1 MSVSERFWTGAES
14 IAESCL
20 NHPFVRGLEDGTLS
34 SERYAIFIGQ
44 DAFFL
49 DVFARAYAKGVA
61 RAPDAEGR
69 QAFHE
74 LEIGVFEELK
84 LHATVSEEL
93 GIDLANVVP
102 LEAAR
107 QYTDFLLANAFAGT
121 LGELVSSMTPCMRL
135 YKYLGVRL
143 AEGGPSSDNYGDWID
158 VYSGDDFSGLV
169 ANLEALLD
177 RYGEGTV
184 AEEDRYRR
192 AMELEYRFFDEA
204 WNAGH

>member
-1 MSVSERFWTGAES
+1 MSLSERFWTHAES

-20 NHPFVRGLEDGTLS
+20 QHPFVRGLADGNLS

-49 DVFARAYAKGVA
+49 DVFARAYALGVA
-61 RAPDAEGR
+61 RAPDPEGR
-69 QAFHE
+69 RAFHE
-74 LEIGVFEELK
+74 LESGVFEELK
-84 LHATVSEEL
+84 LHAAVSEEL
-93 GIDLANVVP
+93 GINLADVVP

-135 YKYLGVRL
+135 YRYLGVRL
-143 AEGGPSSDNYGDWID
+143 AEGGPSSDNYADWIK
-158 VYSGDDFSGLV
+158 VYSGDDFNGLV
-169 ANLEALLD
+169 CSVEALLD
-177 RYGEGTV
+177 RYGEGTS

-204 WNAGH
+204 WNAGQ